1 LFAPRGCPPRRPAAW
16 IDFERNQIEAF
27 GAMPFFLAIG
37 NHPFASRF
45 KK

>member
-1 LFAPRGCPPRRPAAW
+1 MPTTPAAAW